1 MIVQDDHFDLTASV
15 TICPTTTSEVE
26 APLFRIRVEPSPSNG
41 LTRTSRL
48 MVDKVTTV
56 PRANLGQRL
65 GRLSDADMVRLDRSL
80 IVFLGLA
87 G

>member
-26 APLFRIRVEPSPSNG
+26 APLFRRVEPSPSNG

-80 IVFLGLA
+80 VVFLGLA